1 MNNLFIFVL
10 AFLILIMFSER
21 IKTKTDQL
29 SIGDYK
35 TIHFQKDSK
44 KFFEEVELE
53 TNYSEETLQE
63 LAMMEDQFLSYER
76 QTVCDGVSRL
86 REASTLDQQMK
97 DRFSALDFMHHQIHI
112 KQMAEPSKLVNK
124 NLKCS

>member
-35 TIHFQKDSK
+35 TIHFQKDSR
-44 KFFEEVELE
+44 KFFEKVESE

-63 LAMMEDQFLSYER
+63 LAMMEDQFISYER

>member
-10 AFLILIMFSER
+10 AFLVLIMFSEHVKF
-21 IKTKTDQL
+21 KTNQL
-29 SIGDYK
+29 TIGDYK

-44 KFFEEVELE
+44 DFFEKVESE

-76 QTVCDGVSRL
+76 QTVCDSVSRL
-86 REASTLDQQMK
+86 REASTFDQQMK
-97 DRFSALDFMHHQIHI
+97 DRFRACDFMHHQTHI
-112 KQMAEPSKLVNK
+112 KQMAEPSKLINK